1 MSIRI
6 PKNKQVLN
14 KMKKFY
20 IEYKKIDDMFCHSLR
35 KLEEQMQREFKT
47 PELEFFHSDDGYVGI
62 GTPANPKIMK
72 LIHFEELEGI

>member
-1 MSIRI
+1 MLIRI
-6 PKNKQVLN
+6 NKNKQVLN

-20 IEYKKIDDMFCHSLR
+20 VEYKKIEDTFHHSIR

-72 LIHFEELEGI
+72 LIQFEELEGV